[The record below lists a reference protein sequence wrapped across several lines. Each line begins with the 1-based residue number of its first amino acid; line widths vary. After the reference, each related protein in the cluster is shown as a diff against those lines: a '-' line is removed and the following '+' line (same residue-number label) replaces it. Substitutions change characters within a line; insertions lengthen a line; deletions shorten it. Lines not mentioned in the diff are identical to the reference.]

1 VETRASIPPA
11 DALESPA
18 RGRSSRGAWPQTLS
32 VVVPVF
38 DEEANVETLVRETVE
53 ALRPLGLRF
62 ELVLV
67 DDGSRDGT
75 FAALRRVQAVT
86 PELAIVRL
94 RRNFGQ
100 TPALQAGIDRARGEV
115 IVTMDGDLQND
126 PRDIPR
132 LLERIRGGA
141 DVVSGWRRTRR
152 DRFLTRTLPSWLANH
167 LIRRVTGVSVHDQGC
182 SLKAWRGDVI
192 RRLHLYSDLHRFI
205 VVLTLPLGAAIEE
218 VEVNHRP
225 RRAGRS
231 KYGLGRIA
239 KVVADL
245 ATVRMLVGVRERPTR
260 WFGRLG
266 APFLGASLACAAVS
280 LWLRGNS
287 VVLPALSLLF
297 ALNFAFCVFAGLLG
311 ESFVEL
317 ARRSPRAPLAARE
330 SRG

>member
-1 VETRASIPPA
+1 V
-11 DALESPA
+11 
-18 RGRSSRGAWPQTLS
+18 RGAWPRTLS

-75 FAALRRVQAVT
+75 FAALRRIQTGT

-192 RRLHLYSDLHRFI
+192 RGLHLYSDLHRFI

-245 ATVRMLVGVRERPTR
+245 ATVRMLVGVREQPTR

-266 APFLGASLACAAVS
+266 APFLGASLACAAASV
-280 LWLRGNS
+280 WLRGDS

-311 ESFVEL
+311 ESFVAL
-317 ARRSPRAPLAARE
+317 AGRSPHAPLAARE
-330 SRG
+330 SRGNP

>member
-1 VETRASIPPA
+1 V
-11 DALESPA
+11 L
-18 RGRSSRGAWPQTLS
+18 
-32 VVVPVF
+32 
-38 DEEANVETLVRETVE
+38 DEEANVEALVRETVA

-75 FAALRRVQAVT
+75 FAALRRIQAGT
-86 PELAIVRL
+86 PELAVVRL

-132 LLERIRGGA
+132 LLERLRGGA
-141 DVVSGWRRTRR
+141 DVVSGWRRTRH
-152 DRFLTRTLPSWLANH
+152 DRFLTRTLPSRLANG
-167 LIRRVTGVSVHDQGC
+167 LIRRVTGVPVHDQGC
-182 SLKAWRGDVI
+182 SLKAWRGEVL
-192 RRLHLYSDLHRFI
+192 RGLHLYSDLHRFI

-218 VEVNHRP
+218 VEVRHRP

-231 KYGLGRIA
+231 KYGLGRVA

-266 APFLGASLACAAVS
+266 APLLAASLACAAAG
-280 LWLRGNS
+280 LAAPGGAG
-287 VVLPALSLLF
+287 VLPVLALLC

-311 ESFVEL
+311 ESLVAL
-317 ARRSPRAPLAARE
+317 GGRSPRAPLAARE
-330 SRG
+330 SRGTP